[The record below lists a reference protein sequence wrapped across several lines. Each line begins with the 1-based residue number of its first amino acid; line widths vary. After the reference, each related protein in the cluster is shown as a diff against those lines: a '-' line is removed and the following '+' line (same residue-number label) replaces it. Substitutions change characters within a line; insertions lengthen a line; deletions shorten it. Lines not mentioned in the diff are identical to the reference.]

1 MRGPRHVVGV
11 IDDDTS
17 VRSAL
22 LRLFRTAGFEVSVYA
37 TAEEYLSQAEAN
49 DVECLVIDVR
59 LPGMSGLELLTQ
71 VRPTMP
77 ALIMTAQEDNSV
89 REKAMAAGAA
99 GFFLKPF
106 DNRQLVSSVQ
116 HAIGASDFDT

>member
-11 IDDDTS
+11 IDDDSS
-17 VRSAL
+17 VRGAL
-22 LRLFRTAGFEVSVYA
+22 TRLFRTAGFDVSAYG
-37 TAEEYLSQAEAN
+37 TAEEYLSRSDRG

-59 LPGMSGLELLTQ
+59 LPGMSGLELLSQ
-71 VRPTMP
+71 VRPAMP
-77 ALIMTAQEDNSV
+77 ALLITAQEDTSV
-89 REKAMAAGAA
+89 REKALAAGAA

-116 HAIGASDFDT
+116 HAIGMDVA